1 MIRFVK
7 LDSRAKAPVRA
18 NKTDAGFD
26 ICAIEDCTIN
36 PIHAAS
42 IRTGLAIEAPEG
54 HYLQIAPRSGLAVKK
69 GIAVL
74 AGVIDR
80 GYTGEIIVR
89 LYNTYSGTDAD
100 SNCSAVYQVKAGDRI
115 AQIIPVK
122 IHDGDMVEVDSLDE
136 SSRGTNGFGSTGK

>member
-1 MIRFVK
+1 MIRFMK
-7 LDSRAKAPVRA
+7 LDERAKAPVRA

-36 PIHAAS
+36 PISAAS

-89 LYNTYSGTDAD
+89 LYNTYSGTDKD
-100 SNCSAVYQVKAGDRI
+100 GQCSAIYRVKAGDRI

-122 IHDGDMVEVDSLDE
+122 INNGEMVEVDSLE
-136 SSRGTNGFGSTGK
+136 NTARGANGFGSTGK

>member
-7 LDSRAKAPVRA
+7 LDKRAKAPVRA

-36 PIHAAS
+36 PISAVS

-54 HYLQIAPRSGLAVKK
+54 HYLQIAPRSGLAIKK

-89 LYNTYSGTDAD
+89 LYNTYSGTDKD
-100 SNCSAVYQVKAGDRI
+100 GKCSAVYQVKAGDRI
-115 AQIIPVK
+115 AQVVPVK
-122 IHDGDMVEVDSLDE
+122 IHEGDMAEVDSLENTD
-136 SSRGTNGFGSTGK
+136 RGGNGFGSTGR